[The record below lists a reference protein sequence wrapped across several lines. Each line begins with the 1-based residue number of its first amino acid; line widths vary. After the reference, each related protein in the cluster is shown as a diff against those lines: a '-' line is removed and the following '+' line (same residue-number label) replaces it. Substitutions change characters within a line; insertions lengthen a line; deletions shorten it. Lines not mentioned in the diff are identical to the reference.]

1 MVGSGKIPG
10 NELCV
15 PIEEE
20 IRRLRSPHK
29 LHVLRPIPGPLAS
42 DAPSDLP
49 AGVHSVDSGAF
60 KGELNVGPY
69 LSFCTM
75 HLPSLTPVCQTIE
88 VTHFRKEN

>member
-1 MVGSGKIPG
+1 MVGSGKFREM
-10 NELCV
+10 NYAC
-15 PIEEE
+15 
-20 IRRLRSPHK
+20 RLKKRLEGLDPPHK

-49 AGVHSVDSGAF
+49 AGVHSVDSRAF